1 MKKEK
6 AKHPVQLIIKRG
18 MDITVSLLL
27 LPFFMLFAPIIGL
40 CIKLDSKGPIFYRD
54 ERMGRWGKPFKC
66 WKFRTMVV
74 NADAYTLALSA
85 QDDRITRFGQFLRK
99 TSLDEFPQILHILR
113 GQMSLVGPRP
123 PILCLAEK
131 YTPHQAIR
139 LQMRP
144 GLTGWAQVSGRNIL
158 PYEERLEYDVWYVQ
172 NWRLLM
178 DFKILIKTPV
188 VVLSQKGVYQQ
199 IDGLTAEKENSQT
212 TATAENDY
220 RYSKDLETV

>member
-113 GQMSLVGPRP
+113 GQMFLVGPRP

>member
-212 TATAENDY
+212 TTSAENDY

>member
-54 ERMGRWGKPFKC
+54 ERTGRWGKPFKC